1 MSKTQIRF
9 VAAIPLLIMLV
20 TAGCSKDEGLRFEN
34 ISWERML
41 EGLQKDPGSDEY
53 MASILTLLNTW
64 QEHGEEGVRLGMT
77 HGLEYVGLWINGAAP
92 GAANVFDAPAGLPR
106 NELVAKVLS
115 RILEVA
121 DKDTDENYRVMM
133 QLMSAWAE
141 PGKREMQELV
151 EMADAG
157 VSNICP
163 AARLCLA
170 PLLSDAIIKAARA
183 PSTERGR
190 VFQEALPGWPS
201 PPTREITQT
210 LFPANLSR
218 LSRWISDGISR
229 GGSHAAAWR
238 KVAARLEGA
247 LGPRLFDLP
256 VVMSADP
263 RPGSP
268 LSAIIGRLTPLEL
281 VHVKAGG
288 VAVAL
293 RPVLEWND
301 SFMSVVSA
309 AATWSEQAG
318 TEPVDLSLDTLAAR
332 LAAQRELASRLE
344 KGVYPTLVGTAMGDR
359 IGRSILVLVD
369 SDAQAD
375 TLMKAVS
382 ILATAGYSDFRLLA
396 QGAPGSVNPFM
407 EARDTGSLS
416 TSRTARVFLSRAG
429 ASLFPNPPGEFV
441 VDFMPSGV
449 EPIPSENRVNGLFVA
464 WDATRG
470 FSSSL
475 AQAFSS
481 LGLSAAGRV
490 DIVDIV
496 PTDGSLPAQMIVDAI
511 TELEASPGVQYSKF
525 EPYFPGLS
533 CPQGRTC
540 PGVMP
545 VLGNSFPVPAAA
557 R

>member
-1 MSKTQIRF
+1 MSKAQIRF
-9 VAAIPLLIMLV
+9 IAAVPLLIMLV
-20 TAGCSKDEGLRFEN
+20 TAGCSKSERFRFEN

-53 MASILTLLNTW
+53 MASILTLIKTW
-64 QEHGEEGVRLGMT
+64 PEHGQDGARLWT
-77 HGLEYVGLWINGAAP
+77 RHGLEYVGLWVNGVVP
-92 GAANVFDAPAGLPR
+92 GAANVFEAPQGLT
-106 NELVAKVLS
+106 NDKLVVDIIS
-115 RILEVA
+115 RMVMAAE
-121 DKDTDENYRVMM
+121 KDTDENFRLV
-133 QLMSAWAE
+133 LLLLTAWSE
-141 PGKREMQELV
+141 PGKRDLQLLV
-151 EMADAG
+151 ETADIGTSELA
-157 VSNICP
+157 P
-163 AARLCLA
+163 ALRLCLA
-170 PLLSDAIIKAARA
+170 PLLSEALIKAARA

-190 VFQEALPGWPS
+190 VFQEDLPGWPS
-201 PPTREITQT
+201 PPTRDITQT

-218 LSRWISDGISR
+218 ISRWISDGISR
-229 GGSHAAAWR
+229 GGSHAEAWR
-238 KVAARLEGA
+238 KVAARLQAA

-281 VHVKAGG
+281 VHVKASG

-293 RPVLEWND
+293 RPVLEWKD

-359 IGRSILVLVD
+359 IGKSILVLVD

-382 ILATAGYSDFRLLA
+382 ILATTGYSDFRLLA

-429 ASLFPNPPGEFV
+429 ASLFPNPPGEIV
-441 VDFMPSGV
+441 VDFMPGGV

-464 WDATRG
+464 WDASRG

-511 TELEASPGVQYSKF
+511 TELQASPGVQYSKF

>member
-1 MSKTQIRF
+1 MSKAQIRF
-9 VAAIPLLIMLV
+9 LAAVGLLMMLV
-20 TAGCSKDEGLRFEN
+20 TAGCTETEGLKFEN

-53 MASILTLLNTW
+53 MASILTLIKTW
-64 QEHGEEGVRLGMT
+64 PEHGQEGARLWT
-77 HGLEYVGLWINGAAP
+77 RHGLEYVGLWVNGAAP
-92 GAANVFDAPAGLPR
+92 GAANVFEAPEDLA
-106 NELVAKVLS
+106 NEKLVVDIIS
-115 RILEVA
+115 RMVVA
-121 DKDTDENYRVMM
+121 AEKDTDESFRVV
-133 QLMSAWAE
+133 LLLLTAWSE
-141 PGKREMQELV
+141 PGKRDLQPLV
-151 EMADAG
+151 ESADVG
-157 VSNICP
+157 TSELGP
-163 AARLCLA
+163 ALRLCLA
-170 PLLSDAIIKAARA
+170 PLLSDALIKAARA

-218 LSRWISDGISR
+218 LSSWISEGVSR

-238 KVAARLEGA
+238 KVGARLQAA

-268 LSAIIGRLTPLEL
+268 LSAIVGRLTPLEL

-288 VAVAL
+288 VAVGL
-293 RPVLEWND
+293 RPVLEWKD

-359 IGRSILVLVD
+359 IGKSILVLVD
-369 SDAQAD
+369 SDATAD

-429 ASLFPNPPGEFV
+429 ASLFPNPPGELA
-441 VDFMPSGV
+441 VDFMPAGV
-449 EPIPSENRVNGLFVA
+449 EPIPSEKRVNGLFVA

-470 FSSSL
+470 FSSSM